1 MIVKEDKTMQAVR
14 ILIRPEEDGELVLR
28 DLPVRKGVPVEV
40 IILTQ
45 EVIDETA
52 LILSALQHDP
62 GYVFLRDPAEDLYTE
77 EDVRKVS

>member
-1 MIVKEDKTMQAVR
+1 MQAVR
-14 ILIRPEEDGELVLR
+14 ILTRPEKDGELILT
-28 DLPVRKGVPVEV
+28 DLPVRKDVPVEV

-62 GYVFLRDPAEDLYTE
+62 GYAFLRDPAEDLYTE
-77 EDVRKVS
+77 ADVREVP